1 MTKPLYAFIILTFLN
16 LFFVHICVANNG
28 KGPVPIHIKSDKME
42 ALDKKGKVIFTGNVT
57 ATRGDIVIKADR
69 LEVFYRVSE
78 KDKKGA
84 SSKRFVTK
92 LVATGHVKIAEGKR
106 TGTAEKAVY
115 DKVNNRIILLGNAQ
129 VWEGPNRIS
138 GAKITLFENEQKS
151 VVEGGP
157 GDKVEAVVFP
167 ED

>member
-1 MTKPLYAFIILTFLN
+1 MNKILFLIVIIACFDI
-16 LFFVHICVANNG
+16 FFVSNCIAKSA
-28 KGPVPIHIKSDKME
+28 KGPLPIHIKSDKME
-42 ALDKKGKVIFTGNVT
+42 ALDKDGKVIFLGKVT
-57 ATRGDIVIKADR
+57 ATRGDLIIKADR
-69 LEVFYRVSE
+69 LEVFYKVSE
-78 KDKKGA
+78 KDKRRAGG
-84 SSKRFVTK
+84 KRFVKK
-92 LVATGHVKIAEGKR
+92 LVATGHVKIIEGKR

-115 DKVNNRIILLGNAQ
+115 DKVNNKIILIGNAQ

-157 GDKVEAVVFP
+157 GGKVEAVVFP